1 MSSLQPDLVA
11 RIRRLPKPRDAAAAL
26 QPLFEAVSNAIHS
39 TQDKFGAD
47 VARKGRVSVSVDT
60 DRQKAGV
67 RVVVRDNGMGLDE
80 RNWRAFTTMDTA
92 HKLSR
97 GGKGVGRLLW
107 LDCFERIEV
116 ASVFRENGAFKRR
129 SFGFALSNDGQI
141 DGLKTAPADG
151 ETDSWFEASFEG
163 LAAGGYRDKFPGRGF
178 YVFQHMIS
186 HFLPVFIGNGCPVIE
201 VRVDKDRRR
210 FPDRIDDVIHRK
222 ETISG
227 LSGSDYGTFDLTLM
241 ECSKVASTSL
251 DGKHHIHFV
260 AHERAVVSRKI
271 DNKLG
276 LGFFG
281 DGADRVLQAVLSGE
295 FLDSS
300 VNQERTAFQFKDAD
314 IEKLIGGICI
324 DRIEDFLEGPLATV
338 RLSQEKTIETITET
352 YPSVRF
358 GDMDELRRK
367 IPSGELS
374 DDAIYGH
381 LSRERYRRDR
391 KQASRIRSVFQD
403 LKESAFDLDNFHS
416 KIEEAREAIE
426 DAEQRSL
433 TEYVVRRKVVLDF
446 MDLLLEKVRDDT
458 RDSSY
463 APERALHSFICPMR
477 TATIGNGGRGFEAA
491 SHDLWIVDER
501 LTFAQYF
508 SSDVPFSQLSSDTSD
523 RARRPDLLVFDR
535 VHGLRASTESSKVLL
550 VEFKRPGRTSY
561 RDNEEPLQQVQR
573 YVFALQ
579 SGELRDVRGRPIKL
593 DRNTA
598 FYCFIVADIVGKLYD
613 WTRTW
618 DPTPD
623 GRGRIY
629 TPRDG
634 FQGFVEVM
642 GWDSLMGDAKQRNQA
657 FFDKAGITGE
667 SFFSPES

>member
-11 RIRRLPKPRDAAAAL
+11 RIGRLPKPRDAAAAL

-80 RNWRAFTTMDTA
+80 DNWRAFTTMDTA
-92 HKLSR
+92 HKIDR

-129 SFGFALSNDGQI
+129 SFGFALSNDSQI

-241 ECSKVASTSL
+241 ECSKVAGTSL

-300 VNQERTAFQFKDAD
+300 VNRERTAFQFKDAD
-314 IEKLIGGICI
+314 IEKLVGGICI
-324 DRIEDFLEGPLATV
+324 DRIKDFLEGPLAAV
-338 RLSQEKTIETITET
+338 RRRQEKTIETITET

-381 LSRERYRRDR
+381 LSRERYRRDK
-391 KQASRIRSVFQD
+391 KQAGRIRSVFQD

-426 DAEQRSL
+426 DTERRSL

-463 APERALHSFICPMR
+463 APESALHSFICPMR
-477 TATIGNGGRGFEAA
+477 TTTIGDGGRSFEAS

-501 LTFAQYF
+501 LTFARYF
-508 SSDVPFSQLSSDTSD
+508 SSDVPLSKLSGDIAD
-523 RARRPDLLVFDR
+523 GARPDVLVFDR
-535 VHGLRASTESSKVLL
+535 VHGLRASAESSKVLL
-550 VEFKRPGRTSY
+550 VEFKRPGRRSY
-561 RDNEEPLQQVQR
+561 ADNEDPSQQVLR
-573 YVFALQ
+573 YVRALQ
-579 SGELRDVRGRPIKL
+579 AGGLRDVRGRPIVL
-593 DRNTA
+593 DGNT
-598 FYCFIVADIVGKLYD
+598 FFHCFIVADIIGKMAD
-613 WTRTW
+613 WTDLWGR
-618 DPTPD
+618 TPD
-623 GRGRIY
+623 GRGRII
-629 TPRDG
+629 TPGGG
-634 FQGFVEVM
+634 FQGVVEVM
-642 GWDSLMGDAKQRNQA
+642 GWDSLMGDARQRNLA

-667 SFFSPES
+667 SFFSPEA

>member
-11 RIRRLPKPRDAAAAL
+11 RIGRLPKPRDAAAAL

-80 RNWRAFTTMDTA
+80 DNWRAFTTMDTA
-92 HKLSR
+92 HKIDR

-129 SFGFALSNDGQI
+129 SFGFALSNDSQI

-151 ETDSWFEASFEG
+151 ETDSWFEASFER
-163 LAAGGYRDKFPGRGF
+163 LAAGGYRDTFPNGRGA
-178 YVFQHMIS
+178 VFRHLIS
-186 HFLPVFIGNGCPVIE
+186 HFLPVLIGNRCPVID
-201 VRVDKDRRR
+201 VRAGDDRRR
-210 FPDRIDDVIHRK
+210 LPREIDDIVHRR

-227 LSGSDYGTFDLTLM
+227 LPAGDYGTFDLTLM
-241 ECSKVASTSL
+241 ECAKDTGANL
-251 DGKHHIHFV
+251 DGKHHVHFV
-260 AHERAVVSRKI
+260 AHERTVVSRKI

-281 DGADRVLQAVLSGE
+281 KGADHAFHAILAGE
-295 FLDSS
+295 FLDRT
-300 VNQERTAFQFKDAD
+300 VDPERTAFRFDNTDAD
-314 IEKLIGGICI
+314 KIVGEVCFEHMEK
-324 DRIEDFLEGPLATV
+324 FLEGPLADL
-338 RLSQEKTIETITET
+338 RRSQGKVIETITKT

-358 GDMDELRRK
+358 GDMEDIRRK

-381 LSRERYRRDR
+381 LSRERYRRDK
-391 KQASRIRSVFQD
+391 KQADRIRSVFRD
-403 LKESAFDLDNFHS
+403 LRESAFDLDNFHS
-416 KIEEAREAIE
+416 RIEEAREAME

-446 MDLLLEKVRDDT
+446 MNLLLEKVRDHT

-463 APERALHSFICPMR
+463 APERALHSFICPVR

-501 LTFAQYF
+501 LTFARYF
-508 SSDVPFSQLSSDTSD
+508 SSDVPFSQLSSDIND

-550 VEFKRPGRTSY
+550 VEFKRPGRTWY

-579 SGELRDVRGRPIKL
+579 SGELRDVRGRPIRL

-642 GWDSLMGDAKQRNQA
+642 GWDSLMGDARQRNQA

-667 SFFSPES
+667 SFFSPEA